1 MLVSNYFVNSF
12 YSAGGVRISLMGR
25 VGPREVRGRPRW
37 AKKAGSG
44 QEGLLIGFS
53 FWGDQ
58 IAFHCYESSLEDG
71 RITLPCS
78 ERRAHCGRKNKP
90 VLNR

>member
-1 MLVSNYFVNSF
+1 
-12 YSAGGVRISLMGR
+12 MGQ

-44 QEGLLIGFS
+44 QEGLSIDFS
-53 FWGDQ
+53 ILGDQ
-58 IAFHCYESSLEDG
+58 IAFHWYESSLEDG
-71 RITLPCS
+71 RMILPCS

-90 VLNR
+90 AINR